1 MPVTDKEPVG
11 LAADLDALTEVPAAR
26 KGPPCSVGAVLTS
39 VDEETAATLRRIL
52 STRTVSS
59 TAIAE
64 VLNQHGRS
72 ITAYTVARHR
82 RRGEANGCRC
92 TR

>member
-1 MPVTDKEPVG
+1 MTDKELVG
-11 LAADLDALTEVPAAR
+11 LAADLDALTEAPAAR

-39 VDEETAATLRRIL
+39 VGEETAATLHRIL
-52 STRTVSS
+52 NTPAVSS

-64 VLNQHGRS
+64 VLSHHGRAV
-72 ITAYTVARHR
+72 TAYTVARHR

-92 TR
+92 AR

>member
-1 MPVTDKEPVG
+1 MTDKELVG
-11 LAADLDALTEVPAAR
+11 LAADLEALTQAPASR
-26 KGPPCSVGAVLTS
+26 KGPPCSVGAVLAS
-39 VDEETAATLRRIL
+39 VDKETAATLHRIL
-52 STRTVSS
+52 DTVTVSS

-64 VLNQHGRS
+64 VLSQHGRV

-92 TR
+92 AR